1 MSEILLIV
9 ALLAILKWMIEEG
22 IHSKAASLL
31 AKREGSPSGASKRG
45 NYLGLIVR
53 GGHALLY
60 VAFLA
65 VVHSITM
72 NSILHALEELLYTP
86 QALQDMSLLVMVD
99 LLYVVYLC
107 VHRSTYSRKWW
118 RTLSRSFAPIMMFPT
133 LFYVRL
139 RLFYVLPG
147 ASFLGVTLAL
157 MAVVALLT
165 LAAPY
170 LLRAIGMGDELLR
183 ELAIL
188 LSLLLFFVVV
198 AAGVL
203 HPDSAVRGTG
213 ADVDWLMVVYLI
225 LFVLSMGVVG
235 YLFSHWVIPYIQ
247 LKLKKRTTNNSK

>member
-1 MSEILLIV
+1 
-9 ALLAILKWMIEEG
+9 
-22 IHSKAASLL
+22 
-31 AKREGSPSGASKRG
+31 
-45 NYLGLIVR
+45 
-53 GGHALLY
+53 
-60 VAFLA
+60 
-65 VVHSITM
+65 
-72 NSILHALEELLYTP
+72 
-86 QALQDMSLLVMVD
+86 
-99 LLYVVYLC
+99 
-107 VHRSTYSRKWW
+107 
-118 RTLSRSFAPIMMFPT
+118 MMFPT

>member
-45 NYLGLIVR
+45 NYLWLIVR

-72 NSILHALEELLYTP
+72 NSKLHALEELLYTP